1 MSKSRVTITAGAV
14 FLSAALAVIF
24 CPGQSEVDQK
34 ATIQEAANPIPS
46 LNPEQVLTSDCEI
59 LEHKPESI
67 LITAAIGA
75 PDTGYGIDYYEAEH
89 VYNDMEKF
97 VNEFS
102 KHNIKVALGD

>member
-1 MSKSRVTITAGAV
+1 
-14 FLSAALAVIF
+14 
-24 CPGQSEVDQK
+24 
-34 ATIQEAANPIPS
+34 
-46 LNPEQVLTSDCEI
+46 
-59 LEHKPESI
+59 

-75 PDTGYGIDYYEAEH
+75 PETGYGIDYYEAEH